1 MYAVEIVLIGKI
13 KRLVDIN
20 NLVIFHENNYHVLGF
35 ININAFM
42 HQLTQRKPV
51 TAKRTLYTRVPQRV
65 SLFTSFLEVNE
76 CPGSD
81 HTLYLIS
88 NTFLIAGQLPGVTC
102 NQRVCIIC
110 NLRTKN
116 AGKD

>member
-1 MYAVEIVLIGKI
+1 MYAVEIVLIAKKK

-42 HQLTQRKPV
+42 YQFTQRKPV
-51 TAKRTLYTRVPQRV
+51 TAKCTLYTCVPQRV
-65 SLFTSFLEVNE
+65 SLFTSFLEVHE

-81 HTLYLIS
+81 HTFYLIS
-88 NTFLIAGQLPGVTC
+88 NSFLIAGQLPGLT
-102 NQRVCIIC
+102 NSIYH
-110 NLRTKN
+110 L
-116 AGKD
+116 